1 MEYAPDIEEY
11 SIDESFLFFNK
22 CNFSLNDWY
31 EIGRELKK
39 RIFTEVGMPISVGA
53 APTKTLAKLYN
64 KKAKDHGG
72 VLIFEAS
79 KLDKILEDTDCAT
92 IWGIGPARARTLQLL
107 GIKNA
112 LQLKNM
118 DLNLARK
125 LMTSQGVDT
134 VRELNGIRCIDRV
147 EHSKKDVI
155 TFELKAA
162 PIGASDHLD
171 SYSRSKDDLLK
182 EGELITSSICFCA
195 VNPHDSGI
203 R

>member
-22 CNFSLNDWY
+22 CSFSLDDWY
-31 EIGRELKK
+31 EIGWELKK

-79 KLDKILEDTDCAT
+79 KLDKILEDTDCGT
-92 IWGIGPARARTLQLL
+92 IWGIGPARARTLQLH

-112 LQLKNM
+112 LQL
-118 DLNLARK
+118 L
-125 LMTSQGVDT
+125 
-134 VRELNGIRCIDRV
+134 
-147 EHSKKDVI
+147 
-155 TFELKAA
+155 
-162 PIGASDHLD
+162 
-171 SYSRSKDDLLK
+171 
-182 EGELITSSICFCA
+182 
-195 VNPHDSGI
+195 
-203 R
+203 